1 MLIFYIIISAFIA
14 WIWVDYFRL
23 IDIYEKEN
31 LKYIIPTFIL
41 GGASVSIIYLAYYL
55 FLGKY
60 GLELNGNP
68 VNDFLY
74 ATFQVGMLEEFSK
87 LIPFLMM
94 RLLFKKQFNEPIDY
108 LAFICFSALGFSAVE
123 NVMYFQ
129 EHGAQIIDGRAILS
143 TVGHMFDTALIAYG
157 IILYQF
163 KKSKLGI
170 GIMLI
175 FFFFAA
181 LSHGIYDFWLMFEY
195 TKEFGW
201 LITIIYFLI
210 TISIFSII
218 LNNALNNSS
227 YFTYKKVI
235 DSTKVSSRLIM
246 YYGIVFFLQ
255 LIFVSIQNGFEI
267 GMAGLLYS
275 IMFSGLIIVITI
287 TRLSRFKLIQHRWH
301 PIKFELPFSI
311 TSNSDYGSLNS
322 RMHIVLKGDSY
333 NEVHL
338 TKFYQEHFYLTPV
351 SQRNTQLGETKLA
364 YIERKVFLKNDESY
378 FLVKVFHDTN
388 QIHHD
393 SYLLKPKKSN
403 QTMVND
409 KYPIVAVLKIV
420 NLFDIE
426 NSNNDHKKF
435 RFVEWAYARPK
446 N

>member
-41 GGASVSIIYLAYYL
+41 GGTSVLIVDLAYSL
-55 FLGKY
+55 FLGKH

-68 VNDFLY
+68 LNDFLY

-87 LIPFLMM
+87 LIPFIIM

-123 NVMYFQ
+123 NVMYFH

-157 IILYQF
+157 IILYRF
-163 KKSKLGI
+163 KRSKLGV
-170 GIMLI
+170 GIILI

-235 DSTKVSSRLIM
+235 DSTKVSSHLLI
-246 YYGIVFFLQ
+246 YYAIVFALQ
-255 LIFVSIQNGFEI
+255 LIFVSIQAGVEVGVI
-267 GMAGLLYS
+267 GLVMS
-275 IMFSGLIIVITI
+275 IIFSGSIIIVTI
-287 TRLSRFKLIQHRWH
+287 VRLSRFKLIQHRWH
-301 PIKFELPFSI
+301 PIKFELPFSFSSQ
-311 TSNSDYGSLNS
+311 TEYGSLNS
-322 RMHIVLKGDSY
+322 RTRIILKGDSY

-378 FLVKVFHDTN
+378 FLVKVFHDKD

-393 SYLLKPKKSN
+393 SYLLKPKKGN
-403 QTMVND
+403 QTMVQD

-420 NLFDIE
+420 NLFDLE
-426 NSNNDHKKF
+426 NSKNDHSKF